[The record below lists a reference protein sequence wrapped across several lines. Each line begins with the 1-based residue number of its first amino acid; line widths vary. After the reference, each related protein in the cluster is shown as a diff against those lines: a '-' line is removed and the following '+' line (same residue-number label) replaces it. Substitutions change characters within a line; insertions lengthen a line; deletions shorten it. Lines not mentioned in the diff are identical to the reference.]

1 MPNRTNKDLICGLQD
16 QISNLER
23 ILTLEETESKKIDT
37 ISSKIKTEVVK
48 TNLINTILFSILIII
63 SITISSVYVYWKFF
77 EEDPVEI
84 TYVPGT
90 NSWSACKD
98 REYVFTRLVKST
110 RDIKVEVFERY
121 YDKDGMSNFGNIENE
136 YHGVSSINY
145 PVTKGEHV
153 FTFEKKVPRRLD
165 VGIYEYRPIIQ
176 YEVNPVWTA
185 TKKLPIQNVIINCTE
200 EDYIKR
206 RGLNGDLINR

>member
-23 ILTLEETESKKIDT
+23 ILTLEETESKKIDM

-63 SITISSVYVYWKFF
+63 SIIISSVYVYWKYF
-77 EEDPVEI
+77 EEDPIEV

-90 NSWSACKD
+90 SSWSVCKD

-110 RDIKVEVFERY
+110 RDINVTVFERY

-145 PVTKGEHV
+145 PITKGEHV
-153 FTFEKKVPRRLD
+153 FTFEKKVPKRLD
-165 VGIYEYRPIIQ
+165 VGIYEYRPVIH
-176 YEVNPVWTA
+176 YEVNPVKPI
-185 TKKLPIQNVIINCTE
+185 TKKLPVQTVVVNCAQ
-200 EDYIKR
+200 EDYENR
-206 RGLNGDLINR
+206 RGLNGRIIDR